1 MYALL
6 AFFPIVLTIVFMTI
20 FNMSAKKALP
30 IAWLLYFIIGLVFWE
45 MSLKTLIACTI
56 YGFLSSL
63 DAIVIIFGAIVI
75 MNTLRKSGGMH
86 TINKGFLAI
95 TKDSRI
101 QALIIG
107 FLFVSFLEGAAGFG
121 SPAALAA
128 PMLISLGFPAVGAAV
143 LTLMYDSVAVSCGA
157 VGTPVLVSLS
167 LLNGAID
174 ANTLSSW
181 TVFTNAIVAIIV
193 PFLGVAI
200 LTKMFGKEKSLKP
213 AFEVFPFALF
223 TGICFSTFYVLIKVL
238 VGFEFAS
245 LLGSLISLPI
255 VIFAAKKG
263 FLIPKKVWSFEETK
277 TSQTVEKA
285 NASPIE
291 DHHIGFIKAW
301 FPYVI
306 IAIILVITRIDALGL
321 KEILQKSIFV
331 IKFDN
336 ILGFPELSYHF
347 RWAYLPGTIF
357 ILVALFTHIY
367 HKMNRHQIK
376 EAWIVTGKQVGSA
389 TIALAF
395 GVAFVQIMRYSSIND
410 AGIPSMLMSMA
421 NTLAKVGSVAYVVI
435 APFMGVLGSF
445 ISGSNTVSNILFT
458 TLQYE
463 VATQINIFPA
473 AIVSLQING
482 GAIGNMVC
490 INNAVAV
497 CATLGIIGNEG
508 KLIKTNV
515 IPMIIYTLLLIIV
528 VSVGMFLFT

>member
-6 AFFPIVLTIVFMTI
+6 AFLPIVLTIILMTI
-20 FNMSAKKALP
+20 FNFSAKKALP
-30 IAWLLYFIIGLVFWE
+30 IAWLLYFVIGLIFWK
-45 MSLKTLIACTI
+45 MSFKTLIACTI

-63 DAIVIIFGAIVI
+63 DVIVIIFGAIVI
-75 MNTLRKSGGMH
+75 MNTLRKSGGMN
-86 TINKGFLAI
+86 TINKGFMSI

-107 FLFVSFLEGAAGFG
+107 FLFVSFLEAAAGFG

-143 LTLMYDSVAVSCGA
+143 ITLIYDSVAVSCGA
-157 VGTPVLVSLS
+157 VGTPILMSLS

-181 TVFTNAIVAIIV
+181 TVFTNAIVAIFI

-200 LTKMFGKEKSLKP
+200 LTKVFGKEKSLKP
-213 AFEVFPFALF
+213 AFAVFPFALF
-223 TGICFSTFYVLIKVL
+223 TGMCFSVFYVLIKVL
-238 VGFEFAS
+238 IGFEFAS

-263 FLIPKKVWSFEETK
+263 FLIPKEIWSFQEGEGIK
-277 TSQTVEKA
+277 TDVVA

-291 DHHIGFIKAW
+291 DHHISFVKAW
-301 FPYVI
+301 LPYII
-306 IAIILVITRIDALGL
+306 IALILVITRIDTLGL

-331 IKFDN
+331 IKFEN
-336 ILGFPELSYHF
+336 ILGFSELSYNF

-357 ILVALFTHIY
+357 IIVALFTHFL
-367 HKMNRHQIK
+367 HKMNRDQIK
-376 EAWIVTGKQVGSA
+376 EAWVVTVKQVGSA
-389 TIALAF
+389 TIAIIF

-410 AGIPSMLMSMA
+410 AGIPSMILSMA
-421 NTLAKVGSVAYVVI
+421 NALAKVGSIAYVI
-435 APFMGVLGSF
+435 ISPFIGVLGSF
-445 ISGSNTVSNILFT
+445 ISGSNTVSNVLFT

-463 VATQINIFPA
+463 VATQINILPA
-473 AIVSLQING
+473 AIVSMQITG

-497 CATLGIIGNEG
+497 CATLGIIGSEG

-515 IPMIIYTLLLIIV
+515 IPMIIYTVLLIIV
-528 VSVGMFLFT
+528 VVIGLMIFA